1 MYPQESKLPVYQRMW
16 SFMDQQNPSVFVK
29 DSLQGIDRTLQGDY
43 AFLMESTMID
53 YTMQRYC
60 ELMQVGGL
68 LDSKGYGIATPI
80 GMHHKSISTSKIN
93 NKYDTNNLHV
103 QHFK

>member
-1 MYPQESKLPVYQRMW
+1 
-16 SFMDQQNPSVFVK
+16 MDQQDPSVFVK
-29 DSLQGIDRTLQGDY
+29 DSIQGIDRTLQGDY

-68 LDSKGYGIATPI
+68 LDSKGYGIATAIGGLFILPPI
-80 GMHHKSISTSKIN
+80 GELCRLPQMSVLLSYKI
-93 NKYDTNNLHV
+93 LHSV
-103 QHFK
+103 LFTVPK